1 MTLYP
6 AVMPVSGVVQRL
18 SGRDKVAALSECARQ
33 ALRMSAERAGI
44 SLGELRKDDDDI
56 PLPFGEYHW
65 SVSHKPKYV
74 AAVIGRGRIG
84 IDVEEIEPRKE
95 NIFGYVASDEEWS
108 LLGGKSWDSLY
119 RCWTAKEAVVKS
131 TGTGLAGLKSCRVV
145 DVRDDANICLSF
157 EGRLYKVAQM
167 RLDGHIVS
175 VLKGDD
181 LVEWVVLDHPAELMS
196 GFPLNHAMQKLAKPD
211 AWLHPI
217 QD

>member
-6 AVMPVSGVVQRL
+6 VVMPVSGDVQRL
-18 SGRDKVAALSECARQ
+18 AGREKVAALSDCARQ
-33 ALRMSAERAGI
+33 ALRLSADRAGVV
-44 SLGELRKDDDDI
+44 LGDLLKDADDI

-74 AAVIGRGRIG
+74 AAVIGRGRMG

-95 NIFGYVASDEEWS
+95 AIFGHVAGDAEWK
-108 LLGGKSWDSLY
+108 LFGGKSWDSLY

-131 TGTGLAGLKSCRVV
+131 TGTGLAGLKSCRVL
-145 DVRDDANICLSF
+145 DVLDDTDISLSF
-157 EGRLYKVAQM
+157 EGRPYSVTQT

-181 LVEWVVLDHPAELMS
+181 RVEWVILDRPATRISEP
-196 GFPLNHAMQKLAKPD
+196 PLTRA
-211 AWLHPI
+211 
-217 QD
+217 

>member
-1 MTLYP
+1 MTLHP
-6 AVMPVSGVVQRL
+6 VIMPVSGDVQRL
-18 SGRDKVAALSECARQ
+18 SGREKVAALSECARE
-33 ALRMSAERAGI
+33 ALRMSADRTGI
-44 SLGELRKDDDDI
+44 FLGELHKDGDDV

-74 AAVIGRGRIG
+74 AAVMGRGRMG

-95 NIFGYVASDEEWS
+95 NIFGYVAGDEEWS
-108 LLGGKSWDSLY
+108 LFGGKSWDSLY

-131 TGTGLAGLKSCRVV
+131 TGTGLAGLKSCRVA
-145 DVRDDANICLSF
+145 DVQDDASISLSF

-181 LVEWVVLDHPAELMS
+181 LVEWAVLDRPVTPGS
-196 GFPLNHAMQKLAKPD
+196 RSPLTHVT
-211 AWLHPI
+211 
-217 QD
+217 